1 LIKNFLL
8 SFCDKKIQEGQ
19 QKWAQMLGV
28 LESLGQDDITVTYL
42 HHLLILKTGPTKER
56 EIFDKVRSL
65 VNSQG
70 RALEFLE
77 EAAEG
82 ANDYAAL
89 FNSDHK
95 KWNEYGTTTRKHI
108 ATINRD
114 LRVSQLRPLMFAVSR
129 HFTVKE
135 AKAAFKLLVFW
146 SVRFLVVGG
155 RGGLLD
161 RNYAVRANE
170 IAIGNI
176 KTAERLKTGLSDI
189 IPADGLFEAAF
200 ADARISQGFLARYL
214 LRALQLKAQD
224 DKQPENVP
232 NDEEQYINLE
242 HILPENPDGNWKLDP
257 ETAVAFHKRLGNMV
271 LLQAKANT
279 LIGNS
284 SFAEKKKVLKNSSYS
299 LTQAVA
305 KYDQWGAKEIKDR
318 QAKLAKLA
326 VETWPLG

>member
-1 LIKNFLL
+1 
-8 SFCDKKIQEGQ
+8 
-19 QKWAQMLGV
+19 
-28 LESLGQDDITVTYL
+28 L

-56 EIFDKVRSL
+56 EIFDKVRAL

-77 EAAEG
+77 EAADG
-82 ANDYAAL
+82 ANDYSAL

-114 LRVSQLRPLMFAVSR
+114 LRVSQLRPLMFGVSR
-129 HFTVKE
+129 HFSIKE
-135 AKAAFKLLVFW
+135 AKLAFRMLVFW

-170 IAIGNI
+170 ITVGTI
-176 KTAERLKTGLSDI
+176 KTAEQLKNALTDI
-189 IPADGLFEAAF
+189 LPADGLFEAAF
-200 ADARISQGFLARYL
+200 AEARISQGFLARYL
-214 LRALQLKAQD
+214 LRALQLKAND
-224 DKQPENVP
+224 DKAPENVP
-232 NDEEQYINLE
+232 NDEENIVNLE
-242 HILPENPDGNWKLDP
+242 HVLPENPNGNWKHVDS
-257 ETAVAFHKRLGNMV
+257 ETVAALHKRLGNMV

-279 LIGNS
+279 MIGNS
-284 SFAEKKKVLKNSSYS
+284 SFIEKKKVLKSSSYS

-305 KYDQWGAKEIKDR
+305 KYDQWGAKEIKER

-326 VETWPLG
+326 VETWPLS

>member
-1 LIKNFLL
+1 
-8 SFCDKKIQEGQ
+8 
-19 QKWAQMLGV
+19 
-28 LESLGQDDITVTYL
+28 
-42 HHLLILKTGPTKER
+42 
-56 EIFDKVRSL
+56 
-65 VNSQG
+65 
-70 RALEFLE
+70 
-77 EAAEG
+77 
-82 ANDYAAL
+82 
-89 FNSDHK
+89 
-95 KWNEYGTTTRKHI
+95 
-108 ATINRD
+108 
-114 LRVSQLRPLMFAVSR
+114 MFAVSR

>member
-1 LIKNFLL
+1 
-8 SFCDKKIQEGQ
+8 
-19 QKWAQMLGV
+19 M
-28 LESLGQDDITVTYL
+28 
-42 HHLLILKTGPTKER
+42 
-56 EIFDKVRSL
+56 
-65 VNSQG
+65 
-70 RALEFLE
+70 EFLE
-77 EAAEG
+77 ETAEG

-95 KWNEYGTTTRKHI
+95 KWNEYGTTTRKHLS
-108 ATINRD
+108 TINRD

-129 HFTVKE
+129 HFAVKE
-135 AKAAFKLLVFW
+135 AKIAFRFLVFW
-146 SVRFLVVGG
+146 SVRFRVVGG

-170 IAIGNI
+170 ITVGTI
-176 KTAERLKTGLSDI
+176 KTAAQLKSALADI
-189 IPADGLFEAAF
+189 LPADPLFEAAF

-224 DKQPENVP
+224 DKEPENVP

-242 HILPENPDGNWKLDP
+242 HILPDNPNEDWKNIDP
-257 ETAVAFHKRLGNMV
+257 DTAAALHKRLGNMV

-284 SFAEKKKVLKNSSYS
+284 SFAVKRKVFRQSSYS

-305 KYDQWGAKEIKDR
+305 TYDEWGGKEIKDSSG
-318 QAKLAKLA
+318 
-326 VETWPLG
+326 ETG